1 VAARLS
7 FTVRVRP
14 RSSRGGIIGRRA
26 DGTLDVALRAA
37 PVDGA
42 ANAELVQLLA
52 RFLAVPKSAVTIV
65 RGLTTR
71 VKQVQVEGASAAAWS
86 RLSPPAAEPRPVAPA
101 TLTQPSRSRKK
112 P

>member
-26 DGTLDVALRAA
+26 DGSLDVALRAA

-42 ANAELVQLLA
+42 ANAELIQLLA
-52 RFLAVPKSAVTIV
+52 RSLAVPKGAVTIV
-65 RGLTTR
+65 RGLTAR

-86 RLSPPAAEPRPVAPA
+86 RLAPPAAEPRPVATPN
-101 TLTQPSRSRKK
+101 QPSRSRKK

>member
-7 FTVRVRP
+7 LTVHVRP
-14 RSSRGGIIGRRA
+14 RSSRGGILGQRA
-26 DGTLDVALRAA
+26 DGTLAVALRAA
-37 PVDGA
+37 PVGGA

-71 VKQVQVEGASAAAWS
+71 VKQVQVEGASAAARS
-86 RLSPPAAEPRPVAPA
+86 RLALLDAERRPAAPA
-101 TLTQPSRSRKK
+101 TSTQPSRSRKK